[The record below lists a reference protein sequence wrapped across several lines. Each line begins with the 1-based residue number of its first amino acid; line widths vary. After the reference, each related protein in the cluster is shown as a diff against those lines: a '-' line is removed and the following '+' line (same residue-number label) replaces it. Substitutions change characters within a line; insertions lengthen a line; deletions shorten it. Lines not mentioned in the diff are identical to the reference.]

1 MSDDDDKLDDED
13 RRILAM
19 TEEELRADFAAQGL
33 DWNTEV
39 ARVKSACELAIADV
53 EFAKWQRNR

>member
-1 MSDDDDKLDDED
+1 MSDDNDKLDDED

-19 TEEELRADFAAQGL
+19 TEEELRTDFAAQGL

-39 ARVKSACELAIADV
+39 ARAKSAFELAIADV